1 MRTLADELRESL
13 YRQAADARAWSES
26 LDVLLSRLRFETR
39 EVERGNAI
47 GCDLAELSE
56 VSCRLMHSVAAL
68 NALAL
73 ITSKP

>member
-1 MRTLADELRESL
+1 MKSVAEELRESL
-13 YRQAADARAWSES
+13 HRQAADARAWSES